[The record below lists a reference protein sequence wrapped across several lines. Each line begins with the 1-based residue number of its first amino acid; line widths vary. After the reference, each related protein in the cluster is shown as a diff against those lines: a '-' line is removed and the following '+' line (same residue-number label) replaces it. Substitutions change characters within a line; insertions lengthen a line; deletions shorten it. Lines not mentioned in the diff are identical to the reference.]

1 MEYPEMNK
9 NMETASG
16 KTAQKDAQAVSAV
29 YKPGADLFEM
39 RGEIV
44 QGQGDTTI
52 NLSGAGL
59 PNNFKARFMDF
70 DGTITKTVRGK
81 TSNGRARVT
90 MPRQLSATPGQ
101 KRCFIMDDAGKLRHV
116 LFFNVEPNSK

>member
-1 MEYPEMNK
+1 MEYPEKNI
-9 NMETASG
+9 NMETANA
-16 KTAQKDAQAVSAV
+16 KTAPKDAQGATAV
-29 YKPGADLFEM
+29 YKPGPDLYEL
-39 RGEIV
+39 REKIV

-52 NLSGAGL
+52 NLSGIGL
-59 PNNFKARFMDF
+59 PNNFKVRFMDY
-70 DGTITKTVRGK
+70 DGTISKTVKGK